1 MEKIIT
7 ITWYNLKHQSVLS
20 ILVSAALLFIT
31 PVLFGTAHLSPD
43 EAAVPL
49 ELFVSLIGIVLIT
62 PVFEPEQDE
71 AIYEVAASKYISP
84 HCVYCIRTV
93 YAVLLVFLFTGFFAG
108 VLCLRECEM
117 TLWLYL
123 GTVANAVF
131 LGALGMMT
139 AALADNTIIAYMIP
153 LVYYALNYAAGA
165 KLGYYFLFSMQ
176 LSDFSPKLWLGITG
190 GLLIIG
196 SLILKGLRIN
206 RFLHFVKDLL
216 RKAIV

>member
-84 HCVYCIRTV
+84 HCVYCI
-93 YAVLLVFLFTGFFAG
+93 
-108 VLCLRECEM
+108 
-117 TLWLYL
+117 
-123 GTVANAVF
+123 
-131 LGALGMMT
+131 
-139 AALADNTIIAYMIP
+139 
-153 LVYYALNYAAGA
+153 
-165 KLGYYFLFSMQ
+165 Q
-176 LSDFSPKLWLGITG
+176 
-190 GLLIIG
+190 IG
-196 SLILKGLRIN
+196 RA
-206 RFLHFVKDLL
+206 HV
-216 RKAIV
+216 

>member
-43 EAAVPL
+43 EATVPL

-93 YAVLLVFLFTGFFAG
+93 YAVLLVFLFT
-108 VLCLRECEM
+108 
-117 TLWLYL
+117 
-123 GTVANAVF
+123 
-131 LGALGMMT
+131 
-139 AALADNTIIAYMIP
+139 
-153 LVYYALNYAAGA
+153 
-165 KLGYYFLFSMQ
+165 
-176 LSDFSPKLWLGITG
+176 
-190 GLLIIG
+190 
-196 SLILKGLRIN
+196 
-206 RFLHFVKDLL
+206 
-216 RKAIV
+216 